1 MKKYQYTPQ
10 EKKAMASARK
20 GDKKEFA
27 GLVRKIRKQ
36 CIEEG
41 RFEEVEKLE
50 KKSEEETKQKPKRN
64 AEGQFVSNKAETEET
79 SVVIK

>member
-10 EKKAMASARK
+10 EQEAIASARK

-36 CIEEG
+36 CTEEG

-50 KKSEEETKQKPKRN
+50 KKSEGETEEESTV
-64 AEGQFVSNKAETEET
+64 EVHGETEET